1 MLGASIF
8 TALFLGSIVF
18 VIYLIVIRIIFR
30 IERNT
35 RNQEA
40 TIFLLIKL
48 WEKEGADPQQVQL
61 FQKKYKVKY
70 K

>member
-8 TALFLGSIVF
+8 TMLFLGVIGF
-18 VIYLIVIRIIFR
+18 MIYLIVIRIIFR

-40 TIFLLIKL
+40 TIFLLQKL
-48 WEKEGADPQQVQL
+48 WEKQGAGAVEVGE
-61 FQKKYKVKY
+61 FRKRYKVK
-70 K
+70 

>member
-8 TALFLGSIVF
+8 TILFLSAIVF
-18 VIYLIVIRIIFR
+18 IIYLVVIRIIFR

-40 TIFLLIKL
+40 TIFLLQKL
-48 WEKEGADPQQVQL
+48 WEKQGAGGVEVGQ
-61 FQKKYKVKY
+61 FMKKYKVK
-70 K
+70 